1 MEGHQ
6 TGSTKEHGSRQGGG
20 RWSPSGQLQAPA
32 PPTSGIRKPGA
43 RTANQRGCHPENKF
57 HLPAESKFEQKTGS
71 PKQIRNVCRQALQGK
86 LSEASLVSSSLPII
100 IRSLSCRHSII
111 ELKSNLGSPRSGDIE
126 LKNVDDDT
134 FFKLIM
140 SRETVTYS
148 SWKGWISTSSV
159 LTRCSLANAP
169 VKNIFAKL
177 ALNQLRCGDGST
189 GVGRELAVLPSHM
202 SRLNFWGGG
211 RACWGEPASW
221 YTEHVGS

>member
-1 MEGHQ
+1 ME
-6 TGSTKEHGSRQGGG
+6 
-20 RWSPSGQLQAPA
+20 
-32 PPTSGIRKPGA
+32 
-43 RTANQRGCHPENKF
+43 
-57 HLPAESKFEQKTGS
+57 
-71 PKQIRNVCRQALQGK
+71 LQGW
-86 LSEASLVSSSLPII
+86 SLVAW
-100 IRSLSCRHSII
+100 
-111 ELKSNLGSPRSGDIE
+111 NLV
-126 LKNVDDDT
+126 L
-134 FFKLIM
+134 
-140 SRETVTYS
+140 
-148 SWKGWISTSSV
+148 SSV